1 VIPAPPQEV
10 IYDKP
15 APARVKYIETHVPH
29 LCPVFVPVSY
39 SSLPNEG
46 IQRVDILQ
54 VPDVPIGFQDMR
66 YIDQHAL
73 SGHHQGPITTQLPQS
88 NSMQINNIQVQ
99 SFPQMQN
106 VQSMQSFPQ
115 AQNLHS
121 SASNDI
127 AISGW
132 MPMGPTR

>member
-10 IYDKP
+10 IYEKP
-15 APARVKYIETHVPH
+15 VPARVEYLESHAPN
-29 LCPVFVPVSY
+29 LCPVFIPNSY

-46 IQRVDILQ
+46 IQRLDILQ
-54 VPDVPIGFQDMR
+54 VPDVPVGFQDMR
-66 YIDQHAL
+66 FIDPHSL
-73 SGHHQGPITTQLPQS
+73 NGHHEGSIAAQLPRS
-88 NSMQINNIQVQ
+88 NPMQIQGMQSFPQVHNVQGMQ

-106 VQSMQSFPQ
+106 SQSSV
-115 AQNLHS
+115 
-121 SASNDI
+121 SNDI